1 MYPAQTS
8 FMPVQVAL
16 ARFLEN
22 QNWQATLLNYPYW
35 YLGTTP
41 FRYLTGPVL
50 PNFLVILHY
59 FLPGLNLFEI
69 LLGLTGF
76 VFPLG
81 AIGVYLLVREL
92 KGDWL
97 SAFLAA
103 VFYFFGPI
111 IPFLFRFSNGL
122 HLIALSFLPYVLIL
136 YLRLLKRW
144 QKKTAA
150 LLITTITGLILLDT
164 LIIPSLFFAM
174 TALFLAET
182 GWKRVEKK
190 VKRTL
195 LIVGISFL
203 LSTLWYTP
211 GYWWTLITNPSLAGK
226 SLLSVAISLPRLLSV
241 ALAIFLS
248 IFSVR
253 FFKKKNLLRDFCFFW
268 LFIFGFLTLARFIA
282 DPDFWLDWSAYA
294 VELQVGG
301 GIGLS
306 LVLTKFKKYPLR
318 TFVNIFVVTLLIIS
332 CLFLVK
338 HKVIRTFQKE
348 IEQSVEY
355 RIGKELAEIMEPG
368 EKVFLSGSTVFWL
381 NAFFDIAQVRGGN
394 DKAAVDPN
402 WDKAAWEIR
411 EGMEAEQSEEWLREL
426 DVSYLVVHDQTSEEF
441 YHDFVYPYKFEQG
454 NFKCVFNQNGDKIYK
469 LSY

>member
-1 MYPAQTS
+1 MFPAQTS

-22 QNWQATLLNYPYW
+22 QGWQATLLNYPYW

-41 FRYLTGPVL
+41 FRYLTGPIL
-50 PNFLVILHY
+50 PSFLTILHY

-69 LLGLTGF
+69 LLSLIGF

-81 AIGVYLLVREL
+81 ALGVYLLVREL

-97 SAFLAA
+97 SASLAA

-111 IPFLFRFSNGL
+111 IPFLFRFSDGL
-122 HLIALSFLPYVLIL
+122 HLIALSFLPYLLIL
-136 YLRLLKRW
+136 YLKLLKRW
-144 QKKTAA
+144 QKKTVA
-150 LLITTITGLILLDT
+150 LLIMTITGLVLLDT
-164 LIIPSLFFAM
+164 SIIPSLLFAM

-195 LIVGISFL
+195 LVVGISFL

-211 GYWWTLITNPSLAGK
+211 GYWWTLIANPSLAGK

-248 IFSVR
+248 IFSAR

-268 LFIFGFLTLARFIA
+268 LFILGFLTLARFIA

-294 VELQVGG
+294 VELQMGG

-306 LVLTKFKKYPLR
+306 LVLTKFKKRSLR
-318 TFVNIFVVTLLIIS
+318 TYASIFIVTLLVIS

-338 HKVIRTFQKE
+338 HKVIGTFQKE

-355 RIGKELAEIMEPG
+355 RIGKELVEIMEPG

-394 DKAAVDPN
+394 DKAAVHPS

-411 EGMEAEQSEEWLREL
+411 EGMEVEESKEWLRKL
-426 DVSYLVVHDQTSEEF
+426 DVFYLVVHDQTSEEF
-441 YHDFVYPYKFEQG
+441 YHDFVHLDKFDQG
-454 NFKCVFNQNGDKIYK
+454 NFECVFNQNGDKVYK
-469 LSY
+469 LNY